1 MDLSDLNYFFS
12 IKSNIYKFSILY
24 FNKLKL
30 KSLAFYKFLKIN
42 NQQIFR
48 FIVSGVI
55 ASILNFIS
63 YRSLYL
69 IFNNILFASIFGY
82 YLGILVSFIFAKSWV
97 FKNSNAQPLVKSL
110 SLFSLIYFLGGIEMS
125 LVILFINQLIDN
137 YKIAW
142 LFGAL
147 IGSINNYLGSKYLTF
162 KK

>member
-1 MDLSDLNYFFS
+1 
-12 IKSNIYKFSILY
+12 LY
-24 FNKLKL
+24 LNKLKL
-30 KSLAFYKFLKIN
+30 NSLAFYKFLKIN
-42 NQQIFR
+42 NQQILR

-55 ASILNFIS
+55 ASISNFIC

-69 IFNNILFASIFGY
+69 IFNNILFASISGY
-82 YLGILVSFIFAKSWV
+82 GIGILVSFVFAKSWV
-97 FKNSNAQPLVKSL
+97 FKNNNSKSLVKSL
-110 SLFSLIYFLGGIEMS
+110 SIFCLIYFLGGIEMS

-147 IGSINNYLGSKYLTF
+147 IGSINNYFGSKYLSF

>member
-1 MDLSDLNYFFS
+1 MYL
-12 IKSNIYKFSILY
+12 
-24 FNKLKL
+24 NKLKL
-30 KSLAFYKFLKIN
+30 NSLAFYKFLKIN
-42 NQQIFR
+42 NQQILR

-55 ASILNFIS
+55 ASISNFIC

-69 IFNNILFASIFGY
+69 IFNNILFASISGY
-82 YLGILVSFIFAKSWV
+82 GIGILVSFVFAKSWV
-97 FKNSNAQPLVKSL
+97 FKNNNSKSLVKSL
-110 SLFSLIYFLGGIEMS
+110 SIFCLIYFLGGIEMS

-147 IGSINNYLGSKYLTF
+147 IGSINNYFGSKYLSF

>member
-1 MDLSDLNYFFS
+1 MYLNNS
-12 IKSNIYKFSILY
+12 
-24 FNKLKL
+24 KL
-30 KSLAFYKFLKIN
+30 KSLALHKFLKIN
-42 NQQIFR
+42 NQQILR

-55 ASILNFIS
+55 ASIFNFIS

-69 IFNNILFASIFGY
+69 IFNNILFASTTGY
-82 YLGILVSFIFAKSWV
+82 CLGILVSFIFAKSWV
-97 FKNSNAQPLVKSL
+97 FKNSNGKPLVKSL

-125 LVILFINQLIDN
+125 LVILFVNQLIDN